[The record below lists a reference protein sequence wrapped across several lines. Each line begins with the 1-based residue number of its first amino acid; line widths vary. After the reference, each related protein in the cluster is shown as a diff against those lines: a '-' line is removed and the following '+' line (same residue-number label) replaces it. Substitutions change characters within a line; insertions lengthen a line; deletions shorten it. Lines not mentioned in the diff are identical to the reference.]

1 MRSVNKVTL
10 IGTIGRDAETV
21 QTTSSSVTKFSLA
34 TERRF
39 KKGDEWVEETDWH
52 NIVFWRA
59 DNVAPYLVRGARI
72 YVEGR
77 IQTRSYEKNGEKR
90 YATDIVAENVIL
102 LDQPPASAGAKP
114 KARAA
119 AASTSTSTSTVQEPI
134 TDEDVPF

>member
-10 IGTIGRDAETV
+10 LGTIGRDAETV

-59 DNVAPYLVRGARI
+59 DNVAQYLVKGARI

-90 YATDIVAENVIL
+90 YATDIIAENVIL
-102 LDQPPASAGAKP
+102 LDRPPASAGAKVEPITKP

-119 AASTSTSTSTVQEPI
+119 AASASQGPI